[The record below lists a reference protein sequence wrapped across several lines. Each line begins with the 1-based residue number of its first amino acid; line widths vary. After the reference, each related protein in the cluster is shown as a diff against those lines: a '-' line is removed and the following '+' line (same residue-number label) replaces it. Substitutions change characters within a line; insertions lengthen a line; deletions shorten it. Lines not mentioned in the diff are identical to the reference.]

1 MERIKVLAASGPV
14 SYPIIAARDSRFDIV
29 FSREGDADVVL
40 DSSVSMI
47 KRGLRANISLISGL
61 SGFMPKIGNRV
72 AIWRKGS
79 AGDVLARAVLSLKG
93 MSPDLIYVEDQARI
107 REMLSSGEVDSVVT
121 SVANGRII
129 TFEELLAEHGIEM
142 PGSCVSKVTE
152 PVRRDFI
159 EAYKEGLRNF
169 REIPIESSDFVA
181 SVLPVKTSPEF
192 IRNAILGSRT
202 AVKEI
207 GDDVEFTNLVRKF
220 S

>member
-1 MERIKVLAASGPV
+1 
-14 SYPIIAARDSRFDIV
+14 
-29 FSREGDADVVL
+29 
-40 DSSVSMI
+40 
-47 KRGLRANISLISGL
+47 
-61 SGFMPKIGNRV
+61 
-72 AIWRKGS
+72 
-79 AGDVLARAVLSLKG
+79 
-93 MSPDLIYVEDQARI
+93 
-107 REMLSSGEVDSVVT
+107 MLSSGEVDSVVT

-152 PVRRDFI
+152 SVRRDFI

-169 REIPIESSDFVA
+169 RETPIESSDFVA